1 MSHSPLSPE
10 GARLF
15 IQFAI
20 VGARWYF
27 HQFDLGLP
35 PLKPNVMK
43 AAIRSGNATIAIPA
57 AGQPY
62 HVAPWVMKYPDTA
75 AIRKYNV
82 ATYPV
87 PTPIMDGGTI
97 SWIVA

>member
-1 MSHSPLSPE
+1 M
-10 GARLF
+10 F
-15 IQFAI
+15 IQFAT
-20 VGARWYF
+20 VDARWIV

-35 PLKPNVMK
+35 PLKPNVTK
-43 AAIRSGNATIAIPA
+43 AATRSGNATIAIPA
-57 AGQPY
+57 VGQPY
-62 HVAPWVMKYPDTA
+62 NVAPCVMKYPDTA

-97 SWIVA
+97 SWIVAYEFV